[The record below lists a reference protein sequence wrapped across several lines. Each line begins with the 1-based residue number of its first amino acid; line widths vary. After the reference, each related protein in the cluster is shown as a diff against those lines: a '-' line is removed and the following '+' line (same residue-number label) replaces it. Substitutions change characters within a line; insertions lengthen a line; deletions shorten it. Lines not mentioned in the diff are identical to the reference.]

1 MEKPNVRGPS
11 PSRKAQIALGPRLNR
26 KTKRPPLLPAF
37 AEAPYFVFISGRMKK
52 TPILGEL
59 KLGSMQRHLIK
70 LPGAA
75 LGNDEPRP
83 VISVAGAKPGP
94 VLFVNAGVHGGEYP
108 AVEAVIRLGK
118 ALDPKKI
125 SGTVILMPVLNL
137 PAFRARTPF
146 VCPIDN
152 VNPNRVFP
160 GNPAGSYSE
169 QMTHALINEFV
180 VHADAYIDLHGGDI
194 PEALVPFVICRSED
208 GLTDSKARDVAA
220 RSKQMALAFGLPYVL
235 TVSKPVQA
243 AKGLSSYAA
252 VAEKGIPA
260 ILAEA
265 GGVGQ
270 MQEDAVELLV
280 NGVMR
285 VMQQLGMLAR
295 PKSQIPNSKSQ
306 RKKTGRSAVA
316 TAKGSATD
324 TAAPTLLTKFEWLY
338 TKHAGMWYPEVAPGD
353 AVKEGE
359 HIGAVADLFG
369 DTVEEII
376 SPVNGVVLFLTINP
390 SVLEN
395 GLLMGIGAE

>member
-1 MEKPNVRGPS
+1 LQLAFYL
-11 PSRKAQIALGPRLNR
+11 RKSFSCFPVFLRDIFFM
-26 KTKRPPLLPAF
+26 RPPN
-37 AEAPYFVFISGRMKK
+37 I
-52 TPILGEL
+52 PILGEL
-59 KLGSMQRHLIK
+59 TPGTTQRHLIK

-75 LGNDEPRP
+75 LANDEPRP

-118 ALDPKKI
+118 TLDPKKI

-160 GNPAGSYSE
+160 GDPRGSYSE

-180 VHADAYIDLHGGDI
+180 VHADAYVDLHGGDI
-194 PEALVPFVICRSED
+194 PEALVPFVICRSGNDDVSER
-208 GLTDSKARDVAA
+208 SKAIA
-220 RSKQMALAFGLPYVL
+220 MAFGLPYVL
-235 TVSKPVQA
+235 TVDKPVQPS
-243 AKGLSSYAA
+243 KGSSSYAA
-252 VAEKGIPA
+252 AAEKGVPS

-280 NGVMR
+280 NGVVNVMR
-285 VMQQLGMLAR
+285 HLGMIAGEHPHLN
-295 PKSQIPNSKSQ
+295 PLPNK
-306 RKKTGRSAVA
+306 GEE
-316 TAKGSATD
+316 GSATV
-324 TAAPTLLTKFEWLY
+324 LTKFEWVY
-338 TKHAGMWYPEVAPGD
+338 TKSTGVWYPKVALGD
-353 AVKEGE
+353 AVKQGE
-359 HIGAVADLFG
+359 QIGTVGDLFG
-369 DTVEEII
+369 DNLENVN

-390 SVLEN
+390 SVLDN
-395 GLLMGIGAE
+395 GLLMGIGVE

>member
-1 MEKPNVRGPS
+1 M
-11 PSRKAQIALGPRLNR
+11 
-26 KTKRPPLLPAF
+26 KTIR
-37 AEAPYFVFISGRMKK
+37 
-52 TPILGEL
+52 ILGEL
-59 KLGSMQRHLIK
+59 TSGATQRHMIK

-75 LGNDEPRP
+75 LANDEPRP
-83 VISVAGAKPGP
+83 VISVAGEKPGP

-118 ALDPKKI
+118 TLDPKKI

-160 GNPAGSYSE
+160 GDPRGSYSE

-180 VHADAYIDLHGGDI
+180 VHADAYVDLHGGDI
-194 PEALVPFVICRSED
+194 PEALVPFVICRSGNDDVSER
-208 GLTDSKARDVAA
+208 SKAIT
-220 RSKQMALAFGLPYVL
+220 MAFGLPYVL
-235 TVSKPVQA
+235 TVDKPVQPS
-243 AKGLSSYAA
+243 KGSSSYAA
-252 VAEKGIPA
+252 AAEKGVPS

-280 NGVMR
+280 NGVVNVMR
-285 VMQQLGMLAR
+285 HLGMIAGEHPHLN
-295 PKSQIPNSKSQ
+295 PLPNK
-306 RKKTGRSAVA
+306 GEE
-316 TAKGSATD
+316 GSATV
-324 TAAPTLLTKFEWLY
+324 LTKFEWVY
-338 TKHAGMWYPEVAPGD
+338 TKSAGVWYPKVGAGD
-353 AVKEGE
+353 VVNKEE
-359 HIGAVADLFG
+359 QIGTVGDLFG
-369 DTVEEII
+369 DTLERII

-395 GLLMGIGAE
+395 GLLMGIGVE

>member
-1 MEKPNVRGPS
+1 MH
-11 PSRKAQIALGPRLNR
+11 
-26 KTKRPPLLPAF
+26 PAK
-37 AEAPYFVFISGRMKK
+37 I
-52 TPILGEL
+52 PILGEL
-59 KLGSMQRHLIK
+59 KPGTTQRHLIK

-75 LGNDEPRP
+75 LANDESRP
-83 VISVAGAKPGP
+83 VISVGGAKPGP

-108 AVEAVIRLGK
+108 AIEAVIRLGK
-118 ALDPKKI
+118 TLDPKKI
-125 SGTVILMPVLNL
+125 SGTVILMPVMNL
-137 PAFRARTPF
+137 PAFRTRTPF

-160 GNPAGSYSE
+160 GDPAGSYSE

-194 PEALVPFVICRSED
+194 PEALVPFVICRSEP
-208 GLTDSKARDVAA
+208 GLADSKARDVAA

-235 TVSKPVQA
+235 TVSKPVQP

-252 VAEKGIPA
+252 AAEKGIPA

-270 MQEDAVELLV
+270 MQEEAVALLFHGV
-280 NGVMR
+280 INVMR
-285 VMQQLGMLAR
+285 HLGMVESGADATATANDEAR
-295 PKSQIPNSKSQ
+295 MTNDEGNPKSR
-306 RKKTGRSAVA
+306 RKKTAHRAVA
-316 TAKGSATD
+316 TAKGSAAD
-324 TAAPTLLTKFEWLY
+324 TMPAVLRDSDAGVAVAPTLLTQFEWLY

-353 AVKEGE
+353 AVKESE
-359 HIGAVADLFG
+359 QIGTVADLFG
-369 DTVEEII
+369 DTLENVN

-395 GLLMGIGAE
+395 GLLMGIGVE